1 MQTENPTGVVP
12 EQYTGKEIIA
22 EASREFDSNEAAEA
36 AYQKAKTLLMDVN
49 RWSETGS
56 LPGTKFQLMD
66 ADGEEAD
73 RPVMKGDY
81 FRISIPGPSTE
92 GGDGYDW
99 VFVEEFK
106 EVRENDMESLAFRVR
121 PTSNPDSPSS
131 EVAHFYSTDSTS
143 SFTVTRKGKKIS
155 ACIYDRNI
163 SPNEN
168 AETVGDKIRDKL
180 VALAGINGMSKLQ
193 WQALADGVL
202 DI

>member
-1 MQTENPTGVVP
+1 
-12 EQYTGKEIIA
+12 
-22 EASREFDSNEAAEA
+22 
-36 AYQKAKTLLMDVN
+36 
-49 RWSETGS
+49 
-56 LPGTKFQLMD
+56 
-66 ADGEEAD
+66 
-73 RPVMKGDY
+73 
-81 FRISIPGPSTE
+81 
-92 GGDGYDW
+92 
-99 VFVEEFK
+99 
-106 EVRENDMESLAFRVR
+106 MESLAFRVR

-168 AETVGDKIRDKL
+168 AESVGDKIRDKL